1 MIRNKH
7 ILFTFRLTVGSI
19 FTWAG
24 LLKIIDPHGFAQ
36 SIANYKI
43 FPQGMS
49 LFLALVLPWIEVI
62 CGIFLISGIFRKAS
76 TLIISGSLAIFLIL
90 ITVSILRGLDI
101 DCGCFGNLGRKVDY
115 KLLLVDSLLL
125 FFSLNIVF
133 YEYRYRI
140 AYNC

>member
-7 ILFTFRLTVGSI
+7 ILFTFRLTVGGI

-36 SIANYKI
+36 SIANYNI

-76 TLIISGSLAIFLIL
+76 TIIISGSLAIFLIL
-90 ITVSILRGLDI
+90 IAVSILRGLDI

-115 KLLLVDSLLL
+115 KLILLDSLLL

-140 AYNC
+140 THD